1 MIIQTKIDTVS
12 WQLLIIVITSQ
23 QNKYN
28 LFMLST
34 YEILLLVV
42 LSHWIEQKNGLVSKR
57 RSSPFS
63 SKLLSSVLR
72 RRFWKFGPKTNVS
85 LWPIS
90 RNKVQ
95 QYLQDGKVF
104 KSLVNIKKVSD
115 IEILIPFHL
124 CDKCIHC
131 ITIDSI
137 LYFNLY
143 KSPHYEWIFQY

>member
-12 WQLLIIVITSQ
+12 WQLLIIVKTSL

-28 LFMLST
+28 LFM
-34 YEILLLVV
+34 LLVV
-42 LSHWIEQKNGLVSKR
+42 LSHWIEPKNGLVSKR

-72 RRFWKFGPKTNVS
+72 RRFWKFGPKLMYHYGLFQEIRFN
-85 LWPIS
+85 
-90 RNKVQ
+90 
-95 QYLQDGKVF
+95 LQDGKVF

>member
-42 LSHWIEQKNGLVSKR
+42 LSHWIEQKNGLVSKDAAL
-57 RSSPFS
+57 PFLPS
-63 SKLLSSVLR
+63 YCRVYYEGASENLAPKLMYHYGL
-72 RRFWKFGPKTNVS
+72 FQEIKFN
-85 LWPIS
+85 
-90 RNKVQ
+90 
-95 QYLQDGKVF
+95 LQDGKVF

-115 IEILIPFHL
+115 KEILIPFHL

>member
-12 WQLLIIVITSQ
+12 WQLLIIVKTSL

-95 QYLQDGKVF
+95 LTGWESLF

-115 IEILIPFHL
+115 KEILIPFHL
-124 CDKCIHC
+124 CDKCKHC

>member
-1 MIIQTKIDTVS
+1 MFIQTKIDTVS
-12 WQLLIIVITSQ
+12 WQLLIIVKTSL

-42 LSHWIEQKNGLVSKR
+42 LSHWIEQKNGLASKR

-72 RRFWKFGPKTNVS
+72 RRFWKFGPKLMYHNG
-85 LWPIS
+85 LFQEI
-90 RNKVQ
+90 RFNF
-95 QYLQDGKVF
+95 QDGKVL

-124 CDKCIHC
+124 CDKWKHC